1 MKKRLLFALLVL
13 FTLVSACNDYRKV
26 LKSEDNQEKYDAA
39 LALFKDGKYTR
50 AYPIFEQLNIVYR
63 GTAKGERI
71 SYYQAMCDY
80 KMKDYILAE
89 HRFTQFLR
97 NYPNSSFT
105 QECQFLAAYCNYL
118 MSPTFSLDQ
127 TETAQA
133 IRSFQKFAMDYPE
146 SSKIDSV
153 NTLIDELR
161 NKIEYKEYKA
171 AILYYRMESYRAATS
186 ALKNFL
192 NAYPNSQHK
201 EEVQFA
207 LLESSYL
214 LAKNS
219 VPDKK
224 VERIEEALK
233 AYTTFASRFP
243 ESKQIS
249 TADQMHED
257 LLSQLE
263 TAKN

>member
-1 MKKRLLFALLVL
+1 MIAVI
-13 FTLVSACNDYRKV
+13 SGCNDYRKV
-26 LKSEDNQEKYDAA
+26 LKSDDNQEKYDAA
-39 LALFKDGKYTR
+39 LSLFKDGKYTR

-63 GTAKGERI
+63 GTEKGERI
-71 SYYQAMCDY
+71 AYYQAMCDY

-97 NYPNSSFT
+97 NYPGSSFS
-105 QECQFLAAYCNYL
+105 QECQFLSAYCNYL

-127 TETAQA
+127 RETAEA
-133 IRSFQKFAMDYPE
+133 MRSFQKFAMDYPE

-153 NTLIDELR
+153 NMLIDELR

-171 AILYYRMESYRAATS
+171 AILYYKMESYRAATS

-192 NAYPNSQHK
+192 SAYPNSQFK

-224 VERIEEALK
+224 VERIEEAMK

-243 ESKQIS
+243 ESKQIA
-249 TADQMHED
+249 TADQMQED